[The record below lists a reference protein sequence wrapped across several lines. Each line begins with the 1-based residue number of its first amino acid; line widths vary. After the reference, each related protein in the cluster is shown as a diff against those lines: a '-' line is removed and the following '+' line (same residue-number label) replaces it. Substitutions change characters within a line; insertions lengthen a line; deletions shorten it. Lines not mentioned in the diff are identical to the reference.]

1 MFASPASPSAPDPVV
16 AVLRDEHRRLD
27 ELLRQAESGGLSA
40 AQLQDSLKSLER
52 ALRRVRYSG

>member
-1 MFASPASPSAPDPVV
+1 MFASPVPPSAPDPVV

-27 ELLRQAESGGLSA
+27 DLLRLAESGALSA

-52 ALRRVRYSG
+52 ALRRVRYAS